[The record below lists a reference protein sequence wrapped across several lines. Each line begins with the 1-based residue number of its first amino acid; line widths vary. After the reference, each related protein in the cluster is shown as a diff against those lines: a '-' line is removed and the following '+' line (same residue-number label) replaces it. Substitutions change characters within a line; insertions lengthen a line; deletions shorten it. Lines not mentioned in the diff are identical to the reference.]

1 MKTIGIQI
9 SFNVL
14 LQRQCEQDGKVPY
27 QGLTPRYAGH
37 ACVYV
42 CVGWGIQILG
52 ITDLCTY
59 SFALCAIRVFFFCS
73 RLRQYC

>member
-42 CVGWGIQILG
+42 CVCGGDSNPRYHRFVYL
-52 ITDLCTY
+52 
-59 SFALCAIRVFFFCS
+59 
-73 RLRQYC
+73 